1 MKYCSSA
8 ATPCYSLTV
17 SEVQG
22 LRRMHIDLGKAIHNS
37 TSFMWSI
44 RNKNLRHPQR
54 LRPRV
59 QHCKGC
65 ILNLSLCMYDRRARC
80 QRLPKP
86 AHLSMSK
93 IGAASS
99 LY

>member
-1 MKYCSSA
+1 MTA
-8 ATPCYSLTV
+8 AAQPPPSNSLTV
-17 SEVQG
+17 SVVQ
-22 LRRMHIDLGKAIHNS
+22 RACCMHLDLGKATHNS

-44 RNKNLRHPQR
+44 HNQTLRPPQH

-65 ILNLSLCMYDRRARC
+65 ILSLSLCMYDRRARC
-80 QRLPKP
+80 QHLPKP
-86 AHLSMSK
+86 AHLSKSK
-93 IGAASS
+93 IKAASS